1 MLEVAAEVLTEVQ
14 AVQVDLQEAMAE
26 QVLDK
31 RLHQIEVVVA
41 VVQEIPLQD
50 LAVQAVKV

>member
-14 AVQVDLQEAMAE
+14 AVQVDLQEAMVQQE
-26 QVLDK
+26 QDK
-31 RLHQIEVVVA
+31 RLHLTEAQAAVA
-41 VVQEIPLQD
+41 EETLPQD